1 MARDYP
7 EMAAL
12 LLGATSGI
20 GLAIATAL
28 AVAGVKKI
36 AINGRDPARARAARV
51 AVLAAAPATQVLAL
65 CGDATRRDSINRLVD
80 DGVAEF
86 GGLDILVNAVPGASP
101 PAPFEQADADQFALL
116 IEAHLHSTLFACHA
130 ALPHLI
136 ARGGGVILTIA
147 SDAAKIPT
155 PGESVH
161 GALMAA
167 LDMFSR
173 TLALESARHGI
184 RVHSLTPSIVTGT
197 ISHDR
202 MMADPFSRK
211 LFEKAKA
218 RAALGVPTPED
229 VAALAVFLAGPAA
242 ARLTGQSIT
251 VNGGLAV
258 A

>member
-1 MARDYP
+1 MPDQSDQQQGSQTAQI
-7 EMAAL
+7 
-12 LLGATSGI
+12 SGTVQI
-20 GLAIATAL
+20 
-28 AVAGVKKI
+28 KQ
-36 AINGRDPARARAARV
+36 ND
-51 AVLAAAPATQVLAL
+51 
-65 CGDATRRDSINRLVD
+65 GDRR
-80 DGVAEF
+80 GQ
-86 GGLDILVNAVPGASP
+86 
-101 PAPFEQADADQFALL
+101 PAPHDL
-116 IEAHLHSTLFACHA
+116 S
-130 ALPHLI
+130 
-136 ARGGGVILTIA
+136 
-147 SDAAKIPT
+147 
-155 PGESVH
+155 ESVYRAVH
-161 GALMAA
+161 TLSGSSKMA
-167 LDMFSR
+167 
-173 TLALESARHGI
+173 EARHGI